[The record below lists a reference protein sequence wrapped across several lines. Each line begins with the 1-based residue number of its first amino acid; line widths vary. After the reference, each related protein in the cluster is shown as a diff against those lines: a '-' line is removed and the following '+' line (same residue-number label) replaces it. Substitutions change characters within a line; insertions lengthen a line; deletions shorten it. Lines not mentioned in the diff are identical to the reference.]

1 MIARLSR
8 ASPHLLAGALV
19 VGLGAANLVRL
30 GSPLLAV
37 LAVLV
42 AAGAIAANGTAGFA
56 CIAVAL
62 VLSGLWWGSVRLDAL
77 DRSVLADRIGEVGR
91 VRAVVT
97 GPARRTQF
105 QVRAPAQV
113 QSLDRRSLRES
124 VLLEL
129 PRGRAPPQ
137 GAVIETIAEIERP
150 RPPENGFDE
159 AGYLRRRG
167 VHVVLK
173 GGVWR
178 QVGRRG
184 GLSGLADRLRARIA
198 STLAPGVTGER
209 RAVLAGVV
217 LGEDEGLS
225 DDLRDSFRASGLYHL
240 LAVSGQNVVLV
251 AAGMLGFAWLIGLP
265 RWLGE
270 LGALGAIAGYV
281 AAVGWQPS
289 VVRAGVAGALAS
301 LAWLAARPRDR
312 WYFLLAGACVLLA
325 WNPYSLLEPGF
336 QLSFT
341 AVAAIFVAVP
351 ALERRL
357 EGYPVP
363 VGLAEVMAV
372 SVACGLAT
380 APVLWLH
387 FGAVP
392 VYSVP
397 ANALAWPAMAP
408 LLGIGLTC
416 AAMDPIF
423 PQLAETLAWLN
434 GWLAAYVAAVA
445 RFVGGLPGAQVT
457 SLAVVAGAA
466 AGVLALIVLQRL
478 RSPRAARAAGL
489 ALMTLATGS
498 ALWLLWPRAA
508 PSLPPNGLRITVLD
522 VGQGDS
528 ILLQV
533 PRGNV
538 LVDEGPPEANVA
550 DQLRR
555 LGVRKLAAVVLTHPE
570 RDHVGGAARVLALL
584 DVDEILDP
592 GIPSASSFEREALA
606 VARRETIPVEVV
618 RAGSSFR
625 LGKLTLRVLWPRQP
639 VPPGDNPNNWAVV
652 LHARYG
658 QVDALLTADAESV
671 VTLPLHP
678 PQAEILKVAHHGS
691 ADEGLEQLLHAVRP
705 RVALISVGADN
716 DYGHPTPS
724 TMAALQANPGLDV
737 YRTDQDGAI
746 AVESDG
752 RRIEVRTAH

>member
-1 MIARLSR
+1 MARLSR

-19 VGLGAANLVRL
+19 VGLGAANVARL
-30 GSPLLAV
+30 GSPLLAFS
-37 LAVLV
+37 AVLI
-42 AAGAIAANGTAGFA
+42 AAGALLMEGPARFA
-56 CIAVAL
+56 CVAL
-62 VLSGLWWGSVRLDAL
+62 TLGLSGLWWGSVRLEAL
-77 DRSVLADRIGEVGR
+77 DRSVLAARVGEVGR
-91 VRAVVT
+91 IRAVVT
-97 GPARRTQF
+97 GPARRTPF
-105 QVRAPAQV
+105 QIRAPAQV
-113 QSLDRRSLRES
+113 RSLDQLSLREA

-150 RPPENGFDE
+150 RPPEDGFDE

-184 GLSGLADRLRARIA
+184 GLAGLADRLRARIA
-198 STLAPGVTGER
+198 GTLAPGVTGER

-251 AAGMLGFAWLIGLP
+251 AAGILGLAWLLGLP

-301 LAWLAARPRDR
+301 LAWLTARPRDR

-351 ALERRL
+351 ILERRL

-363 VGLAEVMAV
+363 TGLAEVLAV

-397 ANALAWPAMAP
+397 ANALAWPVMAP
-408 LLGIGLTC
+408 LLGIGLAC
-416 AAMDPIF
+416 AAIDPIL

-434 GWLAAYVAAVA
+434 GWLAAYVAGVA
-445 RFVGGLPGAQVT
+445 RLVGGLPGAQVT
-457 SLAVVAGAA
+457 SLTVARRTRGRTARARRSQATASSPGCERGRAGAPDAGELLGAVA
-466 AGVLALIVLQRL
+466 AVAPG
-478 RSPRAARAAGL
+478 RAASAAER
-489 ALMTLATGS
+489 
-498 ALWLLWPRAA
+498 P
-508 PSLPPNGLRITVLD
+508 
-522 VGQGDS
+522 
-528 ILLQV
+528 
-533 PRGNV
+533 
-538 LVDEGPPEANVA
+538 A
-550 DQLRR
+550 DHGARR
-555 LGVRKLAAVVLTHPE
+555 RSGR
-570 RDHVGGAARVLALL
+570 
-584 DVDEILDP
+584 LDP
-592 GIPSASSFEREALA
+592 GPGSPGERAGRRGPARGERCRPAATARNREA
-606 VARRETIPVEVV
+606 RGG
-618 RAGSSFR
+618 RAHSS
-625 LGKLTLRVLWPRQP
+625 
-639 VPPGDNPNNWAVV
+639 
-652 LHARYG
+652 
-658 QVDALLTADAESV
+658 
-671 VTLPLHP
+671 
-678 PQAEILKVAHHGS
+678 
-691 ADEGLEQLLHAVRP
+691 
-705 RVALISVGADN
+705 GA
-716 DYGHPTPS
+716 
-724 TMAALQANPGLDV
+724 
-737 YRTDQDGAI
+737 
-746 AVESDG
+746 
-752 RRIEVRTAH
+752 